1 MLPANQLQPAD
12 ASVRV
17 SRPLLKWAGGKTQM
31 IPNLIEAMPKSFNN
45 YIEPFIGGGALFFH
59 LSPNSAVIA
68 DSNPELINL
77 YQQVAKDFKPVFKLL
92 EKMPNLE
99 EFFYQERSKKFEEL
113 SPIQAAARTIY
124 LNRTCFNGLFR
135 VNKSGGFNVPFG
147 RYKDPKIADAEL
159 LKSASEALA
168 GTTIVLG
175 DYKKV
180 LQTYAKKGDLVFLDP
195 PYLPISQYS
204 DFQRYTKE
212 QFYED
217 DHRELAA
224 EVTRLSEIGCHVLL
238 TNSNHPLV
246 HELYSDFHIEVLST
260 KRNINSRAAL
270 RTGQDVLVTALP
282 KVRRN
287 LKTVP
292 GILPDQTSKYPTTRY
307 MGSKQKL
314 LQHISESVKSLEF
327 DSVIDLFSGSGI
339 VGYMFKAQGKR
350 VVSNDH
356 MHMSHTFTKALVENN
371 GVTLDSIKVKKILSK
386 NSDSDKFVQK
396 TFKGLYFTNAENILI
411 DNIRANIKEL
421 DNEYE
426 AAIAMMALIRACTKK
441 RPRGIF
447 TYVGDRYDDGRKDLQ
462 TSLSQHFIDAVTTIN
477 NAVFDNSKK
486 NEARNTDAMKLKPL
500 KNSLVYIDPP
510 YFTPKSDAE
519 YVRRYHFVEGLARDW
534 EGVEIQEH
542 TLTKKFKGYPTPFS
556 TQVGASNA
564 FDLLF
569 KRFSENILLVSYS
582 SNSLPSLDEMVAL
595 MSKYKEHV
603 EVIPVDYKYSFGNQK
618 NKVGDN
624 RNSVQE
630 YLFLGY

>member
-1 MLPANQLQPAD
+1 MLPANQLQPAN
-12 ASVRV
+12 APIRV

-77 YQQVAKDFKPVFKLL
+77 YQQVAKDYKPVFKLL
-92 EKMPNLE
+92 EKMPNIE

-180 LQTYAKKGDLVFLDP
+180 LQSYAKKGDLVFLDP

-224 EVTRLSEIGCHVLL
+224 EVTRLSELGCHVLL

-371 GVTLDSIKVKKILSK
+371 GVTLDSIKVKKLLSK

-624 RNSVQE
+624 RNTVQE